1 MNLNDL
7 AVSIHA
13 GNKARG
19 FWDEERNVGEALMLV
34 VTELSE
40 ALEAHR
46 SGKSCSKG
54 DRIAYFESDD
64 MVQAFKNNIKDTF
77 EDELA
82 DAIIRI
88 LDLCG
93 GLDIDIEFHVRSKLM
108 YNATRPYK
116 HGKSY

>member
-1 MNLNDL
+1 MNLNDM

-19 FWDEERNVGEALMLV
+19 FWDNERNVGEMLMLV

-40 ALEAHR
+40 GLEAHR
-46 SGKSCSKG
+46 SGKICT
-54 DRIAYFESDD
+54 ESDKVAVLESED
-64 MVQAFKNNIKDTF
+64 MAQSFKMNVKDTF

-88 LDLCG
+88 LDICG
-93 GLDIDIEFHVRSKLM
+93 GLGIDIDFHIRMKLM

>member
-1 MNLNDL
+1 MKLNDL
-7 AVSIHA
+7 ATSIHA

-19 FWDEERNVGEALMLV
+19 FWDEERNIGEALMLV

-46 SGKSCSKG
+46 SGKTCSHNDKV
-54 DRIAYFESDD
+54 AYFESDD
-64 MVQAFKNNIKDTF
+64 MIQTFKKNIKDTF

-93 GLDIDIEFHVRSKLM
+93 GLDIDIDFHVSSKLM

>member
-1 MNLNDL
+1 MTLNDM

-13 GNKARG
+13 GNKMRG
-19 FWDEERNVGEALMLV
+19 FWDEERNIGEMLMLV

-46 SGKSCSKG
+46 SGKICTEG
-54 DRIAYFESDD
+54 DRVAVLESED
-64 MVQAFKNNIKDTF
+64 MAQSFKINVKDTF

-88 LDLCG
+88 LDICG
-93 GLDIDIEFHVRSKLM
+93 GLDIDIDFHMRMKLM

-116 HGKSY
+116 HGKNY

>member
-1 MNLNDL
+1 MNLNDI

-19 FWDEERNVGEALMLV
+19 FWDEERNVGEMLMLV

-46 SGKSCSKG
+46 SGKICTEG
-54 DRIAYFESDD
+54 DKVAFLESED
-64 MVQAFKNNIKDTF
+64 MIQAFKGNIKDTF

-88 LDLCG
+88 LDICG
-93 GLDIDIEFHVRSKLM
+93 GLDIDIDFHMRSKLM
-108 YNATRPYK
+108 YNSTRPYK